1 MKPDETG
8 PSRPPANISTVK
20 QPRPIASVSGS
31 QASLSSSSADFP
43 RPARFTEDLE
53 THHVIPSE
61 YTRGPPRRSS
71 SIRALKALRRMP
83 SVYRKRGPPP
93 GPFSGGVYL
102 GESALS
108 LVSQQPQPHT
118 PSSGSFE
125 LRPIPPL
132 LESFS
137 SLQSVRGQTVKEE
150 GQLYSPGLPPCAQS
164 SKGTSVQA
172 NAGSAAS
179 QSSQTAQPPQPH
191 QPLQPPRPSERRPSI
206 TCQMFE
212 RIKGAF
218 RRGYN

>member
-20 QPRPIASVSGS
+20 QPRPIASVNGS

-43 RPARFTEDLE
+43 RPPRFTEDLE

-61 YTRGPPRRSS
+61 YTRAPPRRSS
-71 SIRALKALRRMP
+71 SVRALEALRRMP

-93 GPFSGGVYL
+93 GPFTGGIYL

-108 LVSQQPQPHT
+108 PVSQQPRSHT

-137 SLQSVRGQTVKEE
+137 SLQSVRGQTVEEE
-150 GQLYSPGLPPCAQS
+150 GQLYPPGLPPCAQS
-164 SKGTSVQA
+164 SPGTSVQA
-172 NAGSAAS
+172 NAGSVAS

-191 QPLQPPRPSERRPSI
+191 PTFQPPRPSQRRPGI
-206 TCQMFE
+206 TCQIFE
-212 RIKGAF
+212 RIKEAF
-218 RRGYN
+218 RREDN